1 MGLVTFQAQSVCM
14 LITTRKINSA
24 FQIPSRFL
32 SPCSIPRIL
41 TSTDMNPT
49 KAILLCHRVTQS
61 DDCDSSHAYL
71 NSAHTSNKAFLAS
84 GTAICRLLC
93 LSRPPDVQA
102 SILGLLIRH
111 TFPYAPHPSPHQG
124 LSTQNEP

>member
-24 FQIPSRFL
+24 FPIPSRFL
-32 SPCSIPRIL
+32 SPCSIPCIL

-49 KAILLCHRVTQS
+49 KAIPLCHRVTQS
-61 DDCDSSHAYL
+61 DDCDSSHAFL
-71 NSAHTSNKAFLAS
+71 TPPIPPTKRFWPVALLSA
-84 GTAICRLLC
+84 CLLC
-93 LSRPPDVQA
+93 LSRPPDVQT
-102 SILGLLIRH
+102 SVLGLLIRH
-111 TFPYAPHPSPHQG
+111 TFPHAPHPSPHQG